1 MKARSSGKAAVK
13 GNPLRDEVG
22 RSGVYPSSGPLP
34 KTDAPIRR
42 QMEWG
47 QGERGAAGYEDHGS
61 SEMRYQGGALL
72 GGLDEEWAAIFGK
85 NADQA
90 PEGREVPLDSWVL
103 FCDWFTRQYAGIATT
118 ITVTDVQP
126 GYSVAAREL
135 PLVKISANVLENKV
149 GAITVQLDRTPTD
162 YRRNLTGVKRV
173 TYSAHANGLPKEL
186 QIERVGST
194 VVLSFDGVA

>member
-1 MKARSSGKAAVK
+1 MKDRRGGKAAVK
-13 GNPLRDEVG
+13 ENPLRDEVG

-34 KTDAPIRR
+34 KSDAPIRR

-47 QGERGAAGYEDHGS
+47 QGERGSAGYEDHGS
-61 SEMRYQGGALL
+61 SEMSYQDGALL

-90 PEGREVPLDSWVL
+90 PEGREVPLDSWAL
-103 FCDWFTRQYAGIATT
+103 FCDWFTRHHAGIATT
-118 ITVTDVQP
+118 ITVTDGQP
-126 GYSVAAREL
+126 GYSVAARDL
-135 PLVKISANVLENKV
+135 PLVKISAHVLENEV

-173 TYSAHANGLPKEL
+173 IYCARSNGMPKEL
-186 QIERVGST
+186 QIERAMST
-194 VVLSFDGVA
+194 VVLSFDGAA